1 MREGSS
7 IYTAGLRLCIQTACL
22 RTQTRELELELCGL
36 AHMDNYGPNERRN
49 EGKIIHSHLRWTPL
63 AMEF

>member
-1 MREGSS
+1 MREGSY

-22 RTQTRELELELCGL
+22 RTTRELELELCGL
-36 AHMDNYGPNERRN
+36 AHMDTYGLNERRN
-49 EGKIIHSHLRWTPL
+49 EGKIILSHLRWTPL